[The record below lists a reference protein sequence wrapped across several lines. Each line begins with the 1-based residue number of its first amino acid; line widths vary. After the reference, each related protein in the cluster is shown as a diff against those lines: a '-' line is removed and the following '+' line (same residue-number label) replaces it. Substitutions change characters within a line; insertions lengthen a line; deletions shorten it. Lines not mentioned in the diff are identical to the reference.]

1 MHVLVMG
8 GGVVG
13 VTCAAVLLDDG
24 HQVTLIERHDGV
36 GEESSFSN
44 AALIAPGHAFAWASP
59 RAPGMLLRSLYR
71 NDQAL
76 RFRPSLDPELWRWSA
91 KFLRQCTAARARINT
106 LNKHRLC
113 AYSQRLFQ
121 ALTERSGIAYD
132 GARKGLLYLYR
143 SEASFADGVA
153 RTRILSDAGQD
164 LQVLDPDAAA
174 RIEPALAPV
183 KDQIAG
189 ALYGP
194 TDESGD
200 SYLFTRALADDCAR
214 RGARLLFQTTIAGI
228 AADGNEIAGVETD
241 RGRLRA
247 DAYVLALGCG
257 SARFARPIGVNL
269 PIYPIKGY
277 SVTLPVGPD
286 HLAPQGGGMDEDNL
300 VGYARLGDRLRITA
314 TAEFAGYDTSHKP
327 KDFRTMLTAAK
338 TLFPRGGNYARPS
351 YWACLRP
358 MTPEGAPILGLGR
371 HRNLYYNCGHGHM
384 GWTMACGTARIVADL
399 MAGKTS
405 EIALTGLTLR

>member
-358 MTPEGAPILGLGR
+358 MTPEGTPILGLGR